1 MAKECRRWL
10 EDPERALSDEQ
21 KRWLKPHGALTCALA
36 AGLYAFNWAIVRAW
50 FRLRV
55 KGLAQLPEREPF
67 VLIPNH
73 LSYLDP
79 QVLAGALRFRHLRR
93 TYWGV
98 STANPFYR
106 LFGRLGQVV
115 PIDPDHALL
124 SSLAF
129 GAAVLKRGHHLVWF
143 AEGTLST
150 TGELQPFKAGIG
162 ILLEHFPTLA
172 VPVAIH
178 GTNRALPIGKWW
190 PRPKPVLVEF
200 GRPLGPR
207 ELERQAQ
214 GDRPQERIVNA
225 LHEQLAIL
233 LKSTPDLR

>member
-1 MAKECRRWL
+1 MECKVLRNGTLRDLLREVSEAAAGARAVPWL

-21 KRWLKPHGALTCALA
+21 KRWLNPHGPLA
-36 AGLYAFNWAIVRAW
+36 FAVAASLYAFNWVFVRAW

-55 KGLAQLPEREPF
+55 KGLAHLPEQQPF

-79 QVLAGALRFRHLRR
+79 QVIAGALRFGQLRR

-98 STANPFYR
+98 STANPFHR

-115 PIDPDHALL
+115 PIDPEQALF

-143 AEGTLST
+143 AEGALSP
-150 TGELQPFKAGIG
+150 TGMLQPFKPG
-162 ILLEHFPTLA
+162 
-172 VPVAIH
+172 
-178 GTNRALPIGKWW
+178 
-190 PRPKPVLVEF
+190 
-200 GRPLGPR
+200 
-207 ELERQAQ
+207 
-214 GDRPQERIVNA
+214 
-225 LHEQLAIL
+225 
-233 LKSTPDLR
+233 